1 MCIITCEVSG
11 ESSPIT
17 TTEMCGS
24 QPKRTLCGATKLVL
38 VVNTADPLPTY
49 FAEEWF
55 PRAWMMLLV
64 SLEIKFIGGQV
75 NEKSSF
81 VNPFMMRLI
90 EVFYNKT
97 NIECL
102 LISGL
107 DNYQDRLL
115 FMATLKRILDMC
127 PQLHT
132 INLENN
138 GLCFTELF
146 GVEEVVEGFLKNMP
160 LNVVTMILDGNHLVH
175 EKLCLGDLR
184 AAFINLKNL
193 RKVSWINTT
202 MSPTVCSI
210 LIKYF
215 FTIHINSLCLLTQ
228 QPQQPQQPL
237 MVNVGN
243 CEGVK
248 IYVNAYLL
256 VNFEPCSNFDVY
268 ETDSY
273 VKFSGSKKLKL

>member
-1 MCIITCEVSG
+1 MCKKRITFIG
-11 ESSPIT
+11 TSPPT
-17 TTEMCGS
+17 PTTEMCGAT
-24 QPKRTLCGATKLVL
+24 PNRTLCGATKLVL
-38 VVNTADPLPTY
+38 VVNTAEPLPTY
-49 FAEEWF
+49 FADEWF

-75 NEKSSF
+75 NEKSRF
-81 VNPFMMRLI
+81 VNAVMMRLN

-97 NIECL
+97 KIERL
-102 LISGL
+102 HISGL
-107 DNYQDRLL
+107 DNYRDRIL
-115 FMATLKRILDMC
+115 FIATLKHILDMC

-146 GVEEVVEGFLKNMP
+146 GVGEVVEGFLKNMP

-175 EKLCLGDLR
+175 EKLDVGDLR
-184 AAFINLKNL
+184 AFIHLTNL

-202 MSPTVCSI
+202 MSQEFCSV
-210 LIKYF
+210 LVQYF
-215 FTIHINSLCLLTQ
+215 FKYHIKSVCLLPRQT
-228 QPQQPQQPL
+228 L

-248 IYVNAYLL
+248 IYVDACRL

-268 ETDSY
+268 EIDSY
-273 VKFSGSKKLKL
+273 VRFSASKLM